1 MDDTSD
7 ISDDGGVM
15 DTVSEIGYPVLRL
28 LLAGLTVWYSSGAS
42 A

>member
-1 MDDTSD
+1 MDDTSV
-7 ISDDGGVM
+7 IADDGVM
-15 DTVSEIGYPVLRL
+15 DTISGIAYPALRL